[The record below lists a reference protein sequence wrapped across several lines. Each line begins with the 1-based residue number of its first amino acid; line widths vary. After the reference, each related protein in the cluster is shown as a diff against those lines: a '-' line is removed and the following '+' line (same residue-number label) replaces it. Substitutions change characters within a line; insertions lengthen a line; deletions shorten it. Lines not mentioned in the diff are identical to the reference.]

1 MTYYIHQI
9 PKVLKSTL
17 PLDVRGLTKDTIV
30 IEIAID
36 DMWDLVDF
44 LIDKVQN
51 RVGYLILPP
60 IIDLKRLFLKLTLNQ
75 SEKLDTKVIGQLEKF
90 IKVIKP
96 IYTEDSNLLLQL

>member
-1 MTYYIHQI
+1 MAYYIHQI
-9 PKVLKSTL
+9 PEALKSTL
-17 PLDVRGLTKDTIV
+17 PWDVRDLTKDTIV

-36 DMWDLVDF
+36 DMWDLVHF

-90 IKVIKP
+90 IKVIEP
-96 IYTEDSNLLLQL
+96 IYTEDSLLLLQL

>member
-1 MTYYIHQI
+1 MAYYIHQI
-9 PKVLKSTL
+9 PEALKSTF
-17 PLDVRGLTKDTIV
+17 PWDVRGLTKDTIV

-36 DMWDLVDF
+36 DMWALVQF

-75 SEKLDTKVIGQLEKF
+75 SEKLNTKVIGQLEKL
-90 IKVIKP
+90 IKVIEP

>member
-9 PKVLKSTL
+9 PKVLKSTF

-36 DMWDLVDF
+36 DMWDLVHF

-90 IKVIKP
+90 IKVIEP

>member
-17 PLDVRGLTKDTIV
+17 PWDARGLTKDTIV
-30 IEIAID
+30 IEIAPD
-36 DMWDLVDF
+36 DMWDLVHF
-44 LIDKVQN
+44 LIDKIPN

-75 SEKLDTKVIGQLEKF
+75 SEKLDTEVIGQLEKF
-90 IKVIKP
+90 IKVIEP
-96 IYTEDSNLLLQL
+96 IYTEDSNLLIQL

>member
-1 MTYYIHQI
+1 MAYYIHQI
-9 PKVLKSTL
+9 PEALKSTL
-17 PLDVRGLTKDTIV
+17 PWDVRGLTKDTIV

-36 DMWDLVDF
+36 DMWDLVHF

-90 IKVIKP
+90 IKVIEP

>member
-9 PKVLKSTL
+9 PKVLKSTF
-17 PLDVRGLTKDTIV
+17 PWDVRDLTKDTIV

-36 DMWDLVDF
+36 DMWDLVHF

-90 IKVIKP
+90 IKVIEP

>member
-17 PLDVRGLTKDTIV
+17 PWDVRGLTKDTIV
-30 IEIAID
+30 IEIAPE
-36 DMWDLVDF
+36 DMWDLVYF
-44 LIDKVQN
+44 LIGIIQN

-60 IIDLKRLFLKLTLNQ
+60 IIDLKRLLLKLTLNQ
-75 SEKLDTKVIGQLEKF
+75 SEKLDTEVIGQLEKF
-90 IKVIKP
+90 IKVIEP

>member
-1 MTYYIHQI
+1 MTYYIHQT
-9 PKVLKSTL
+9 PKALKSSL

-36 DMWDLVDF
+36 DMWNLVHF

-90 IKVIKP
+90 IKVIEP

>member
-1 MTYYIHQI
+1 MAYYIHQI
-9 PKVLKSTL
+9 PEALKSTL
-17 PLDVRGLTKDTIV
+17 PWDVRDLTKDTVV
-30 IEIAID
+30 IDIPID
-36 DMWDLVDF
+36 GMWDLVHF

-90 IKVIKP
+90 IKVIEP

>member
-17 PLDVRGLTKDTIV
+17 PWDVRDLTKDTIV
-30 IEIAID
+30 IEIAPE
-36 DMWDLVDF
+36 DMWDLVHF
-44 LIDKVQN
+44 LIGKIQN

-75 SEKLDTKVIGQLEKF
+75 SEDIDAKVVTQLEKF
-90 IKVIKP
+90 ITIINP
-96 IYTEDSNLLLQL
+96 FYTEDSLLLLQL

>member
-1 MTYYIHQI
+1 MAYYIHQI
-9 PKVLKSTL
+9 PEALKSTF
-17 PLDVRGLTKDTIV
+17 PLDVRDLTKDTIV

-36 DMWDLVDF
+36 DMWDLVHF

-90 IKVIKP
+90 IKVIEP